1 LRGEL
6 RKKSESA
13 ADAGH
18 ALLAWL
24 SPFLALRPEL
34 PPDPDT
40 VRQELGRESV
50 AYEIARSRIEAL
62 WTEVKNFP
70 DVMLKRQLW
79 SERLGLVYGT
89 SIDDDALF
97 FQHSY
102 LTIVAKTM
110 ATLILGAELPAPAD
124 LLSGKVF
131 QDAGISGV
139 VESDFFDWVLAAS
152 GSDDLIRRISAQV
165 ARFRLGDIKHDV
177 LKGLYESLIDP
188 EQRHFLGEFYTPDW
202 LAQKVCDRVL
212 DRPLEQRTLD
222 PSCGSGTFL
231 FHAVRR
237 FLNAADDAKI
247 GNREALRKCTES
259 IFGIDVHPVAVINAR
274 VTYLLAMGEERL
286 RDHPSLSIP
295 VYLGDSLQWDTEE
308 VLTGQTVHIR
318 VPALGAEEEHDL
330 GKVPNLTF
338 PIRLAGDPALFDDV
352 LNEMLRLSEQKAP
365 PSAFENWI
373 EQRAKT
379 DKVLLETHD
388 TLTATYKNLGRL
400 RAEERNHIWGY
411 VARNLSRPVWLATTG
426 QKVDAIIGN
435 PPWLAYRDMSSEMQ
449 KRLRAECEERSLW
462 AGGKV
467 ATHQDESA
475 YFFARCV
482 ELYLKKTGAIA
493 MVLPYAT
500 MTRQQYRGLRS
511 GIFASKVTRKREV
524 RVYASVR
531 FNEGWAFDESVFPLF
546 NIPSCVL
553 IATEGEP
560 GPLPMK
566 VTAYS
571 GQLPRRDASALEADA
586 HLTSQ
591 QASWPKGNESTV
603 AGYSDRFR
611 QGATVVP
618 RFLFL
623 VIRTAAGRLGS
634 NPDAPVVESRRNNL
648 EKPPWKDLDLLR
660 QPIEKE
666 FLRRLYLAE
675 SIAPFLLLEPVE
687 AVIPW
692 DHTKPGLL
700 DSEAAQRGGYRH
712 LGKWMK
718 DAETLWNEHGKNRMS
733 LLERLDYY
741 GNLTAQMPSE
751 SIRVI
756 YSKAGVNPA
765 AAVLRDQ
772 SAVIDHKL
780 YWSEVAGETE
790 ASFLVAAL
798 NSEAIRDYVS
808 SRQSRGQWGP
818 RDFDKLLAE
827 SIPEFE
833 SSNPL
838 HQELATEG
846 SRAEKIAALVELPED
861 THFIRARG
869 LIRKALR
876 EDGVAQ
882 RIEKLVAKLLAK
894 RP

>member
-1 LRGEL
+1 VPLSDDELRDTVRDLLSRPKHEKVRLHISNLLVQGLGARNTELHFEYQLPEVHGRADALLGRTVFEFKSDLRDELPDAEEELGRYLQQREADTGYRFVGVATDGADFFSYELKAGKLKQLASKFSLRGEL

-62 WTEVKNFP
+62 WAEVKDFP

-212 DRPLEQRTLD
+212 DRPLEQRMLD
-222 PSCGSGTFL
+222 PSCGSGTFM

-237 FLNAADDAKI
+237 FLESADAVKI

-318 VPALGAEEEHDL
+318 VPALGAEEEHDPS
-330 GKVPNLTF
+330 KVPNLTF
-338 PIRLAGDPALFDDV
+338 PIRLAGNPALFDDV

-365 PSAFENWI
+365 PAAFENWI

-379 DKVLLETHD
+379 DKMLLETHD
-388 TLTATYKNLGRL
+388 TLTATYKNLRRL
-400 RAEERNHIWGY
+400 RAEKRNHIWGY
-411 VARNLSRPVWLATTG
+411 VARNLSRPVWLATVG
-426 QKVDAIIGN
+426 QKVDVVIGN
-435 PPWLAYRDMSSEMQ
+435 PPWLAYRDMSAEMQ
-449 KRLRAECEERSLW
+449 KRLRTECEERSLW

-482 ELYLKKTGAIA
+482 QLYLKNKGVIA

-500 MTRQQYRGLRS
+500 MTRQQYRGLRT
-511 GIFASKVTRKREV
+511 GVFASKPTRKRGV
-524 RVYASVR
+524 RVYGSVR
-531 FNEGWAFDESVFPLF
+531 FIEAWTFDESVQPLF

-553 IATEGEP
+553 IATEGEQ
-560 GPLPMK
+560 GPLPAR
-566 VTAYS
+566 VTVYS
-571 GQLPRRDASALEADA
+571 GQLPRRDASALEADER
-586 HLTSQ
+586 LTRERRSGPKVMNR
-591 QASWPKGNESTV
+591 ASRAIAIGS
-603 AGYSDRFR
+603 
-611 QGATVVP
+611 
-618 RFLFL
+618 
-623 VIRTAAGRLGS
+623 GR
-634 NPDAPVVESRRNNL
+634 
-648 EKPPWKDLDLLR
+648 
-660 QPIEKE
+660 
-666 FLRRLYLAE
+666 
-675 SIAPFLLLEPVE
+675 
-687 AVIPW
+687 
-692 DHTKPGLL
+692 
-700 DSEAAQRGGYRH
+700 AQRSFH
-712 LGKWMK
+712 ASSSW
-718 DAETLWNEHGKNRMS
+718 
-733 LLERLDYY
+733 
-741 GNLTAQMPSE
+741 
-751 SIRVI
+751 SIV
-756 YSKAGVNPA
+756 SHP
-765 AAVLRDQ
+765 
-772 SAVIDHKL
+772 
-780 YWSEVAGETE
+780 VA
-790 ASFLVAAL
+790 
-798 NSEAIRDYVS
+798 
-808 SRQSRGQWGP
+808 
-818 RDFDKLLAE
+818 
-827 SIPEFE
+827 
-833 SSNPL
+833 
-838 HQELATEG
+838 
-846 SRAEKIAALVELPED
+846 
-861 THFIRARG
+861 
-869 LIRKALR
+869 
-876 EDGVAQ
+876 
-882 RIEKLVAKLLAK
+882 
-894 RP
+894 